1 MGREVVAICDTNSMH
16 ILAHLG
22 KLKVQKPQ
30 EKWLAVQEVK
40 NLFMLFLSV
49 N

>member
-22 KLKVQKPQ
+22 KTKSPKSHK
-30 EKWLAVQEVK
+30 KWLAVQEVK
-40 NLFMLFLSV
+40 NLFLLFLSV